1 MPLPRSSPVHGRMP
15 KDVQDGLAEQWHTLM
30 ENECLYEDNI
40 GNDNGDDY
48 DNASDIHSMPSTLTP
63 TIVTAISGKED
74 YGSRNGNGNNEK
86 FATTHQG
93 VGMDSIEEQRKLL
106 YRDDRDDHDN
116 QQQQQQQQPK
126 NDFLDGIIDSLEKL
140 ATAKNNNI
148 DPDSRNNNN
157 HHDNNNN
164 NNNLGWSIQDS
175 RRRSNNGDQI
185 QVGEVKRVNMN
196 KSNNSKNKNKNKNN
210 NGNSNNF
217 KGRGRN
223 YRTFFESRSPAA
235 PEHRTTGG
243 NNTNDDKNNFD
254 RRDGPN
260 DNESSQPQQ
269 YVSKKNIP
277 ELQQQQQQQQQRSEF
292 DRRDDLNHHEYLQ
305 PQQYVSKEKIHEQ
318 QQQQRQRQR
327 QRQRQNKLDRRDDPN
342 DNEYLQPQQ
351 YASKEKIP
359 EQQHR
364 RKFDRRDDPNYH
376 ESSQPQPQPQPQH
389 VSAEKIPKQQQR
401 RKFIQT
407 NDPNYHESSQ
417 PQHVNSKKK
426 IPDEQRGS
434 TFDVVAPPPP
444 INFQRTHAWN
454 VDKSLLD
461 TLSPQESQISQE
473 KRFFEQK
480 TTSST
485 NNISIK
491 KSSMKQ
497 SYPPPA
503 TSPNHAD
510 NILGSFIPSTC
521 GGRVNGD
528 GPVDSVLNFFD
539 TPGRLNKSYRSVN
552 SRSSAP
558 YVVGSGPSPHL
569 HHHIARKACPNGLRS
584 SSNES
589 RSGYSQETKR
599 MSGSSRHS
607 PESSMKES
615 GGSKLPKTESQK
627 RHELE
632 MLRVLYPDMREDT
645 VSFKKKSSN
654 GSNSGVARLLSDLSN
669 GNTSRQT
676 QESIDFS
683 IHDAIWGS
691 ESSDS
696 ATAMSISKAE
706 TSAARGPRHSTGG
719 MGMAKVGN
727 KYSRARAALS
737 PKHVKHID
745 SSTAVPA
752 LAAMKTELSA
762 RSGSQGVATRVD
774 EFLFDQLKR
783 CSDDA
788 HIESS
793 PRQSKLYPRDYFKG
807 ELKSSSDT
815 KNKESNAVSFSP
827 AFNVFEEIH
836 RQLTGKAKLDSSGF
850 PTESLNDTTTQS
862 SKLQQ
867 EQRLQEKLDAVRVRS
882 IRNAEKFQQ
891 LLDNEKKEH
900 VCQDGQPRNENGTGK
915 SPCGSDNFG
924 EGYTNQV
931 PSTDQTTDRQC
942 PQGKLMA
949 GKRLDHL
956 FDKTTEKFGTAFGE
970 DLVEATS
977 RATSATSGVSTS
989 ISSSSPSQQRNH
1001 YMYVAYSRFGQD
1013 ARKVL
1018 QLCEHHSMPTPN
1030 RRNNEVLIR
1039 VHASTISASDCAIRR
1054 GEWSN
1059 ISMDPYIVPGVALVG
1074 IVTES
1079 DKKKTRTSF
1088 SFSSPIQPGDVV
1100 LALATSGANAR
1111 YTCLPRN
1118 QLVKIPPQLNPDL
1131 AVCLTE
1137 TYLTAFQALHIGQKG
1152 GLRYRENSLKGQSIL
1167 ITGGYSP
1174 LGKALIE
1181 LCRAGDA
1188 EFCYALT
1195 NQSQNKTKKSKKY
1208 RGGSGSSSSS
1218 DDSRH
1223 QCEAMEQWG
1232 AIPLSNNPQDWLTL
1246 IGRQIDM
1253 LVTVCDPSEHAQCD
1267 DSISGDHWKVLRKDG
1282 QVVVVSTH
1290 PGMNEADQRDK
1301 LFGSPT
1307 AQKINGSSVR
1317 DSSIKAFRIPSCRPS
1332 GRDKLAD
1339 RAIWY
1344 NLFDSLESDRGGRS
1358 VAKKDLEHLVH
1369 LLQLDLVHPEV
1380 VEHFPL
1386 SRVAKAQIRM
1396 EQNKVTGVGH
1406 LICSPW
1412 LMEQTPRKQTAKEET
1427 NEQTQLTGDTVL
1439 L

>member
-1 MPLPRSSPVHGRMP
+1 MIPSTLPLSHSSPVHERMP
-15 KDVQDGLAEQWHTLM
+15 KEVQDGLAEQWHTLM
-30 ENECLYEDNI
+30 ANESLNEDNI
-40 GNDNGDDY
+40 GNDNGED
-48 DNASDIHSMPSTLTP
+48 DNASDIHSTLSTLTP
-63 TIVTAISGKED
+63 SILTAVSSKED
-74 YGSRNGNGNNEK
+74 YGNRNNEN
-86 FATTHQG
+86 FAATTQR
-93 VGMDSIEEQRKLL
+93 VGMDSIEEQRKLH
-106 YRDDRDDHDN
+106 RDDRDDHDD
-116 QQQQQQQQPK
+116 QQPPK

-140 ATAKNNNI
+140 ATTKNNSIDPGKNNNN
-148 DPDSRNNNN
+148 R
-157 HHDNNNN
+157 DNDF
-164 NNNLGWSIQDS
+164 GWSIQDS
-175 RRRSNNGDQI
+175 RRRSSNSEDQMI
-185 QVGEVKRVNMN
+185 QVGEAS
-196 KSNNSKNKNKNKNN
+196 SNNKNN
-210 NGNSNNF
+210 GNNNQKERGSN
-217 KGRGRN
+217 RN

-235 PEHRTTGG
+235 IEDRTTDGR
-243 NNTNDDKNNFD
+243 NTNDDKNDFD
-254 RRDGPN
+254 RRDDPN

-269 YVSKKNIP
+269 HVSNKNIP
-277 ELQQQQQQQQQRSEF
+277 EQQQQRRRSKF
-292 DRRDDLNHHEYLQ
+292 DRRDDRNYHESSQPQQYISKKNVPEQQQRRRSKFDRRDDPNYHESSQ
-305 PQQYVSKEKIHEQ
+305 PQQYVSRK
-318 QQQQRQRQR
+318 
-327 QRQRQNKLDRRDDPN
+327 N
-342 DNEYLQPQQ
+342 
-351 YASKEKIP
+351 IP
-359 EQQHR
+359 EQQQR

-376 ESSQPQPQPQPQH
+376 ESSQPQQYA
-389 VSAEKIPKQQQR
+389 SRKKISDQQQR
-401 RKFIQT
+401 RQFDRRD
-407 NDPNYHESSQ
+407 DPNYHESSQ
-417 PQHVNSKKK
+417 SQQYVSKEK
-426 IPDEQRGS
+426 IPEQQQRRK
-434 TFDVVAPPPP
+434 FDAVAPPPP
-444 INFQRTHAWN
+444 GNFQRTQTWN

-461 TLSPQESQISQE
+461 TVSPQESQISQE
-473 KRFFEQK
+473 KRFFQEK

-485 NNISIK
+485 SNIFVK

-497 SYPPPA
+497 SYPPHV
-503 TSPNHAD
+503 TSPNHAE

-521 GGRVNGD
+521 GGPVNGD
-528 GPVDSVLNFFD
+528 GPVDSVLKLFD
-539 TPGRLNKSYRSVN
+539 TPGRLNNSYRSVN

-558 YVVGSGPSPHL
+558 SVVGSGPSPHL
-569 HHHIARKACPNGLRS
+569 HHRITRKASPNGLRN

-599 MSGSSRHS
+599 ISGGSRRS
-607 PESSMKES
+607 PESFMKDS
-615 GGSKLPKTESQK
+615 GGSKLPKSESQK

-632 MLRVLYPDMREDT
+632 MLRVLYPD
-645 VSFKKKSSN
+645 SN
-654 GSNSGVARLLSDLSN
+654 DSNPGVARLLSDLSN

-676 QESIDFS
+676 QDFS

-696 ATAMSISKAE
+696 ATATSKAE
-706 TSAARGPRHSTGG
+706 SSVARGPRHSTGG
-719 MGMAKVGN
+719 MGVINVGN
-727 KYSRARAALS
+727 KYSRARATSS
-737 PKHVKHID
+737 PEHVKQNG
-745 SSTAVPA
+745 SSTALSA
-752 LAAMKTELSA
+752 LAAMKTELSV
-762 RSGSQGVATRVD
+762 RSGSEGVATRVD

-783 CSDDA
+783 CSDNA
-788 HIESS
+788 QIESS
-793 PRQSKLYPRDYFKG
+793 PRQSKLYPQDYLKG
-807 ELKSSSDT
+807 ELKLPSDT
-815 KNKESNAVSFSP
+815 KNKDSNALPFSP
-827 AFNVFEEIH
+827 AFNMFEEIH
-836 RQLTGKAKLDSSGF
+836 RQLTGKEKLDSSGF
-850 PTESLNDTTTQS
+850 PTEILNDNTTQS
-862 SKLQQ
+862 SNIVDKLQQ
-867 EQRLQEKLDAVRVRS
+867 DQRLQDKLDAVRVRS

-891 LLDNEKKEH
+891 LLDSEKKDH
-900 VCQDGQPRNENGTGK
+900 VFQDGQPRNDNGTGK
-915 SPCGSDNFG
+915 SPRDSNNFG
-924 EGYTNQV
+924 EGNTNQES
-931 PSTDQTTDRQC
+931 STDQTTDRQY
-942 PQGKLMA
+942 PQGKPMA
-949 GKRLDHL
+949 GKGLDHL
-956 FDKTTEKFGTAFGE
+956 FDNTTEKIGTAFGE
-970 DLVEATS
+970 DLMKATS
-977 RATSATSGVSTS
+977 RTSATSGVSTS

-1018 QLCEHHSMPTPN
+1018 QLCEHHSIPTPN

-1137 TYLTAFQALHIGQKG
+1137 TYLTAFQALHLGQRG
-1152 GLRYRENSLKGQSIL
+1152 GLRYHENSLKGKSIL

-1195 NQSQNKTKKSKKY
+1195 NQSQNKTKQSKKN
-1208 RGGSGSSSSS
+1208 RGGSGSSPSS

-1246 IGRQIDM
+1246 IGRQIDI
-1253 LVTVCDPSEHAQCD
+1253 LVTVYDPSEHAQSN

-1290 PGMNEADQRDK
+1290 PGMSEAEQRDK

-1317 DSSIKAFRIPSCRPS
+1317 DNSIKAFRIPSCRPS

-1339 RAIWY
+1339 RSIWY

-1358 VAKKDLEHLVH
+1358 AAKKDLEHLIH

-1380 VEHFPL
+1380 VERFPL

-1412 LMEQTPRKQTAKEET
+1412 LMEQSQRKQIAKEET